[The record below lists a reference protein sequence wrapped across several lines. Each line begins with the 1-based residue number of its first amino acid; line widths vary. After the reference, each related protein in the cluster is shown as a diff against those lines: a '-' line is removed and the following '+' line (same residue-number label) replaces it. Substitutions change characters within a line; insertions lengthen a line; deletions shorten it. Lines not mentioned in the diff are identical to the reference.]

1 MRTLTQPPLSKRCGN
16 NNRSQLF
23 VNKNNSHLCLSLV
36 LKLKLGFGGASMI
49 ADTKNHSAL
58 K

>member
-1 MRTLTQPPLSKRCGN
+1 MRTLTQPSLSKRCGN

-23 VNKNNSHLCLSLV
+23 VNKNNSHLCLCLC
-36 LKLKLGFGGASMI
+36 LRLKLGFGGIGMI